1 MPTRREPPRE
11 TASGD
16 GSDDAGLPD
25 ARIAELESE
34 AADARDRHLRLAAD
48 FENFKKRA
56 RQEQLD
62 TIQFAS
68 IKLVERLLPAL
79 DDLHRALDHAPE
91 GVDEGWR
98 KGLELA
104 VQKIEDELRAQGLTP
119 IEAVGERFDPTLHE
133 AVGSEES
140 AEQPE
145 DTVLQELRRGYRMH
159 DRLVRPALVRVSR
172 RPAELSSSETTPD
185 D

>member
-1 MPTRREPPRE
+1 MPTRREPPKE

-16 GSDDAGLPD
+16 GSAD

-62 TIQFAS
+62 TIQYANY
-68 IKLVERLLPAL
+68 KLVERLLPAL

-104 VQKIEDELRAQGLTP
+104 VQKIEDELRGQGLTP

-133 AVGSEES
+133 AVGSEET

-145 DTVLQELRRGYRMH
+145 DTVLEELRRGYRMH

-172 RPAELSSSETTPD
+172 RPAEPSGSETTPD